1 MDSFSDF
8 SLQGDTGFADNPFA
22 EIPFEEVPFEE
33 TAPVQPAAPKEN
45 VQTNNTAPSAPE
57 ERAITHPANETT
69 VSSAPTSAESSKD
82 AAEVNNAEIEEEARK
97 KAEHEAAE
105 AKRKA
110 EYEARQAQKKKDY
123 QLQLLKMENMS
134 DDDVMIAAAQRAGQ
148 DTEKI
153 TRRNMKECV
162 SEYIQTMCFSDPA
175 FARLTMHP
183 RKNMIHCFQYINRK
197 ALEYVQDE
205 MKASGFQQ
213 GPGMQVYSADIP
225 DGLCYQWAVDYFR
238 DPTVKED
245 EEQEEKFMPKP
256 YVSKTGKKTSPA
268 KATEKKKPEKK
279 PTAKKSTEPVKPSEE
294 GQLTFGHMAMV

>member
-1 MDSFSDF
+1 M
-8 SLQGDTGFADNPFA
+8 
-22 EIPFEEVPFEE
+22 
-33 TAPVQPAAPKEN
+33 
-45 VQTNNTAPSAPE
+45 QTNNTAPSAPE

-69 VSSAPTSAESSKD
+69 VSSGPTSAESSKV

-134 DDDVMIAAAQRAGQ
+134 DNDVMIAAAQRAGQ

-256 YVSKTGKKTSPA
+256 YVSKAGKKNSPA
-268 KATEKKKPEKK
+268 KTSEKKKPEKK
-279 PTAKKSTEPVKPSEE
+279 PTAKKATEPVKPSEE
-294 GQLTFGHMAMV
+294 GQLTFGQMAMV